1 MLIAAARR
9 FAYLIALASAVTL
22 AIGGLLA
29 LAMGSSWQRA
39 ISLGFYGIG
48 CFLLLAG
55 FFVGNRGPARLKN
68 EDDAPPLL
76 MPFFGTRTLRWATAD
91 EQGTTIND
99 SAIFV
104 ALGLV
109 LIMIGAVVDTRYD
122 LF

>member
-1 MLIAAARR
+1 MLVAAARR
-9 FAYLIALASAVTL
+9 FAYLIALSSAFTL
-22 AIGGLLA
+22 AVGGLLA

-39 ISLGFYGIG
+39 ISLGYYAVG

-55 FFVGNRGPARLKN
+55 FFVGNRGPTRLKSD
-68 EDDAPPLL
+68 EDAQPLL
-76 MPFFGTRTLRWATAD
+76 PLFSRRRLRWATAD
-91 EQGTTIND
+91 EQGASIND

-109 LIMIGAVVDTRYD
+109 LILIGVAVDTRYD